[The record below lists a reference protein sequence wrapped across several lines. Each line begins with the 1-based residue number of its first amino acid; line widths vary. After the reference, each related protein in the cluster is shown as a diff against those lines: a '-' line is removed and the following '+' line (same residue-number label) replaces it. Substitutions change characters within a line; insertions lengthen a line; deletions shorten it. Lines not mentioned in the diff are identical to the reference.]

1 MSDTK
6 NILQSA
12 IEVNKIVYDRLQTK
26 ESKIHNFCQK
36 WQITELSVFGS
47 ILTDKFNQNSDVDIL
62 VQFAPE
68 ARISLFDLENIESE
82 LKIIFGR
89 DVDVVSKKAIQCSR
103 NWIRRQNILGSA
115 QVLYV
120 TR

>member
-6 NILQSA
+6 NIAQSA
-12 IEVNKIVYDRLQTK
+12 IEVDKNVYQRLKIT
-26 ESKIHNFCQK
+26 ENTIHNFCQK

-47 ILTDKFNQNSDVDIL
+47 ILTDRFNQNSDVDIL
-62 VQFAPE
+62 VKFSPE
-68 ARISLFDLENIESE
+68 ARISLFDLENMESE
-82 LKIIFGR
+82 LKITLGR
-89 DVDVVSKKAIQCSR
+89 DVDIVTKKAIQCSR